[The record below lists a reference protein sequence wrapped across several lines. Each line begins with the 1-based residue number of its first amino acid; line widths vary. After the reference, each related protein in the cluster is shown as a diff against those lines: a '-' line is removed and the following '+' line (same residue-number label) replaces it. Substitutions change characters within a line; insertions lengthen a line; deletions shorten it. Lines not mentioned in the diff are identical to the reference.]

1 MSYRACGPSATL
13 TDGPPYLTLDTVPGI
28 WRTANFPDAL
38 IVARTYIMRPSGRL
52 FDHDVKVDLN
62 LIHQCVL
69 YCTVRYCT
77 VLCSV
82 TTQMQEVAPD
92 SRPPSTCGNRSTDI
106 RRSGGPSD
114 SITPR
119 SKRGDGHEEPRA
131 CRQCCDERV
140 DRACE
145 IFGWCEC
152 MTSNDCRVNACCQT
166 A

>member
-1 MSYRACGPSATL
+1 MHAVQALPSRIDHGTWRLVLDAVPSPWRSASLYHATR
-13 TDGPPYLTLDTVPGI
+13 PIVVHYMITLS
-28 WRTANFPDAL
+28 N
-38 IVARTYIMRPSGRL
+38 ARS

-62 LIHQCVL
+62 LIRQSVL
-69 YCTVRYCT
+69 YGT
-77 VLCSV
+77 VLCS
-82 TTQMQEVAPD
+82 Q
-92 SRPPSTCGNRSTDI
+92 PPSTCGNRSTDI

-131 CRQCCDERV
+131 CRQCSDERV